1 MVEAGADRIEGALSM
16 NWAEQIFGTPLA
28 APETFF
34 MRRLRFVFIGSAGAS
49 VIGILAI
56 EVVAAVFGRA
66 GAGACLLVLLLIAAF
81 SGSLFFYRKIR
92 IDDAWLVDR
101 DAEREGNEP

>member
-1 MVEAGADRIEGALSM
+1 M

-28 APETFF
+28 APETRF
-34 MRRLRFVFIGSAGAS
+34 MRCLRFAFIGSAAAT

-56 EVVAAVFGRA
+56 DVASAILGRA
-66 GAGACLLVLLLIAAF
+66 GAGAFLLLLLLIAAC

-101 DAEREGNEP
+101 DAEREGDEL